1 MIDPPA
7 YDALDTVRWMLE
19 EAHREIDSEVSV
31 LADGR
36 TKKKTKAQRND
47 DRVRFDTLCTVI
59 WNVTGRVEPL
69 EAITVTALA
78 ACVPPADGGRTSR
91 PGRPLRLRRAGP

>member
-1 MIDPPA
+1 MTHPPA
-7 YDALDTVRWMLE
+7 YDPLDTIRWMLE
-19 EAHREIDSEVSV
+19 EARRELDSEVTV

-59 WNVTGRVEPL
+59 WNVTGRPEPL
-69 EAITVTALA
+69 EVIAEMALSA
-78 ACVPPADGGRTSR
+78 
-91 PGRPLRLRRAGP
+91 

>member
-19 EAHREIDSEVSV
+19 EARRELDAEVAV
-31 LADGR
+31 LGDGR

-69 EAITVTALA
+69 EVITEKALA
-78 ACVPPADGGRTSR
+78 A
-91 PGRPLRLRRAGP
+91 

>member
-19 EAHREIDSEVSV
+19 EARRELDAEVAV
-31 LADGR
+31 LRDGR

-69 EAITVTALA
+69 EVITEKALA
-78 ACVPPADGGRTSR
+78 A
-91 PGRPLRLRRAGP
+91 